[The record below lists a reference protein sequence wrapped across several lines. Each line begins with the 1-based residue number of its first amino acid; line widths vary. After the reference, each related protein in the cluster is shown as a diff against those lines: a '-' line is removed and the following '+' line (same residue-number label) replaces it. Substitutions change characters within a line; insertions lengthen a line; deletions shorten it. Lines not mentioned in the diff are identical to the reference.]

1 MLGFLK
7 ESIKCIFLTLAG
19 GKKSI
24 AHVYGCQPGK
34 EMIKSYMDLHAR
46 QGPSEYIRG
55 ITYIFF
61 MVIFLFKTSFCARI
75 ILLLATQIKSPSF
88 TKYVNSNGINNQEP
102 IKTPRGR
109 GCLLASKASVMDG
122 DGQRFLL
129 PGGLPSRISWPP
141 SGGAGPLDFMPREQG
156 RVWPWPQATSPSASI
171 CLCRLDLAKQ
181 AVCLQ

>member
-1 MLGFLK
+1 MFARESVDLSDRRGLYLLESSRLWVLGFLK

-75 ILLLATQIKSPSF
+75 ILLLL
-88 TKYVNSNGINNQEP
+88 SNTDQ
-102 IKTPRGR
+102 
-109 GCLLASKASVMDG
+109 V
-122 DGQRFLL
+122 
-129 PGGLPSRISWPP
+129 
-141 SGGAGPLDFMPREQG
+141 
-156 RVWPWPQATSPSASI
+156 SI
-171 CLCRLDLAKQ
+171 LHKICK
-181 AVCLQ
+181 